1 MRIKGMTLIHHPV
14 VMKIRSGKHEMLKI
28 MKRTS
33 TMVERRIKKRRNR
46 KKGDESI
53 ASTSRGRKK
62 KPQIEA
68 QESDER
74 IC

>member
-1 MRIKGMTLIHHPV
+1 MQ
-14 VMKIRSGKHEMLKI
+14 KI